1 MSLHVPLRLIGGE
14 LLLGRGP
21 CVRQVLTYPVHLKD
35 AQVGLLGVGRRYCQ
49 VSNLHEIG
57 SVYVSNL

>member
-1 MSLHVPLRLIGGE
+1 MPLRLIGGE
-14 LLLGRGP
+14 LLPGRGP
-21 CVRQVLTYPVHLKD
+21 CVWQVPTYTVHLKN

-49 VSNLHEIG
+49 VLNLREIG